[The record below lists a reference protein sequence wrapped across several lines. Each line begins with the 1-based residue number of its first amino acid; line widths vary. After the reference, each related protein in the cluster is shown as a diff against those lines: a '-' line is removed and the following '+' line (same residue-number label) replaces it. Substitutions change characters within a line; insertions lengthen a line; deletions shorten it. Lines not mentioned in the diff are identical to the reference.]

1 MRNITCV
8 LASETW
14 EKNSSKKY
22 QKEVERMFELE
33 GLRMISKLRKFRRGG
48 GVRIIADITQISII
62 PLDIQSGN
70 LEIVW
75 ALIKPLEESVVKE
88 IITFSFYLPPKSRM
102 KSKMNDHIITT
113 LHQLLTR
120 FPRAGIMG
128 GGDRNDW
135 NVSPVLDAIPR
146 FQNLQHLPTLNGKNL
161 DVFLSNLGCFY
172 ASSVVVP
179 PLLPDDPTSGKPGDH
194 SVPVLYPLDNHNIQT
209 KEEYSE
215 RTTRP
220 LPDSGVRL
228 FGTMMINQDWDEV
241 KDDDTTTQQDE
252 ALQSLLTR
260 MLDDSCPTKT
270 VRLRLTDKPFITREL
285 KILDRQR
292 KRAYRQVG
300 KSQKYLLLNDRYE
313 RKLKAAAQ
321 NYLDKNVR
329 AIKESDP
336 GKAYSI
342 LKRLGAQPGET
353 DACCFEVKEHCD
365 LGLTASE
372 AADRI
377 AQKFSEISQE
387 FPPLKVENLPSR
399 VFHKIQNS
407 KNQQKPMI
415 SQRLVEDKIDKAN
428 NTKGGVPGDLPVKLA
443 KEFGPE
449 LAVPATKIFNNIV
462 QTGKW
467 PVRWKVEN
475 GIALNKVKPLQPESE
490 SELRIISMTPF
501 LSKSFESIVMDWLL
515 HFVGEKLDWSQFGG
529 IKGSSSS
536 HYLIDM
542 ITYILYNQDLK
553 EPQAVVATMVD
564 FEKAFNRQNHHIL
577 ITKLSDMG
585 TPGWLLKIVIGFLEE
600 RILIVTH
607 KGKKS
612 EPKEMPGGGPQGTIL
627 GMFLFLIL
635 INCAGFPNEN
645 RELGIKITQAIHKRK
660 EIENKHWKYVD
671 DLTVAEAIN
680 LKNKLTN
687 DDDDILEKPLE
698 YHSRTN
704 EILPN
709 ESSQVQKQ
717 LSELNA
723 YATENEMRINIKKT
737 KVMLFNTARKHDFT
751 PTFMIDDVLL
761 EVVEEFKLLGIKIT
775 SDLKW
780 NNNTKYITTKA
791 YKRLWILKRLKA
803 LGANQAELLD
813 TYTKQ
818 VRSVLEYGSVV
829 WHAGLTML
837 NSSDIERVQKTAC
850 AIILG
855 QKYYTYQAALTI
867 LGLKPLNSRRE
878 ALCLKFAKKSLKS
891 EKYSSWFVPDTN
903 QTNTRR
909 KVKPGKEVQ
918 CRTTRFRKSAL
929 PYLTALLNKSEII

>member
-1 MRNITCV
+1 
-8 LASETW
+8 
-14 EKNSSKKY
+14 
-22 QKEVERMFELE
+22 
-33 GLRMISKLRKFRRGG
+33 
-48 GVRIIADITQISII
+48 
-62 PLDIQSGN
+62 
-70 LEIVW
+70 
-75 ALIKPLEESVVKE
+75 
-88 IITFSFYLPPKSRM
+88 
-102 KSKMNDHIITT
+102 
-113 LHQLLTR
+113 
-120 FPRAGIMG
+120 
-128 GGDRNDW
+128 
-135 NVSPVLDAIPR
+135 
-146 FQNLQHLPTLNGKNL
+146 
-161 DVFLSNLGCFY
+161 
-172 ASSVVVP
+172 
-179 PLLPDDPTSGKPGDH
+179 
-194 SVPVLYPLDNHNIQT
+194 
-209 KEEYSE
+209 
-215 RTTRP
+215 
-220 LPDSGVRL
+220 
-228 FGTMMINQDWDEV
+228 
-241 KDDDTTTQQDE
+241 
-252 ALQSLLTR
+252 
-260 MLDDSCPTKT
+260 
-270 VRLRLTDKPFITREL
+270 
-285 KILDRQR
+285 
-292 KRAYRQVG
+292 
-300 KSQKYLLLNDRYE
+300 
-313 RKLKAAAQ
+313 
-321 NYLDKNVR
+321 
-329 AIKESDP
+329 
-336 GKAYSI
+336 
-342 LKRLGAQPGET
+342 
-353 DACCFEVKEHCD
+353 
-365 LGLTASE
+365 
-372 AADRI
+372 
-377 AQKFSEISQE
+377 
-387 FPPLKVENLPSR
+387 
-399 VFHKIQNS
+399 
-407 KNQQKPMI
+407 MI